1 MIKTIKTKIFLILSV
16 FLILTTLNCLIS
28 INYFKKLQ
36 NSIDSIMN
44 ANYDSVVVAQNMIEA
59 LERQD
64 SLALSVIFN
73 ENIEFE
79 KSFEENNMN
88 FLEWLYKGKGNITE
102 VGEKDILTNIENIY
116 VDYKNK
122 IQIFQRIEGKEN
134 NDKAKDYYYNDIL
147 PLFTSLKEECNNLLN
162 INQDSMVSMK
172 EESKTLANNAKN
184 YVLIISLIILLIGL
198 SIIGYLLRKIINPIE
213 DLTVGIKKVTEGDY
227 DYKIPLNREKEINY
241 VLEEFNHMVMQLKD
255 YERLNINEILMEKQK
270 TEAIIESIN
279 SPIIVT
285 DYNNKVN
292 MLNKSAERTLDV
304 KEKNIINRHFLEG
317 IEERKLF
324 NIIDKCKE
332 EEFGSRKCEDIELN
346 QNNEKVY
353 YRVTST
359 PIIFHHS
366 ENIGTV
372 TILQDITKFKEVEK
386 MKSEFIAAISH
397 ELRTPLTSISMAV
410 SMLIENQNNFKEDD
424 IELIDIIRSDSERL
438 NSLVLE
444 LLDLNRIESGKMKME
459 INEVNIKDIIDKISN
474 MFKIQLNQKNA
485 KLIVD
490 ISGVYKTVKADITK
504 ISWVIVNLIS
514 NAIRYIKDDGN
525 GIIEIK
531 AREVNNEMLISI
543 KDNGEGISIENQDKI
558 FEKFVQLKDEN
569 GQITGTSGLGLAI
582 CKEIVKEHCGRIWV
596 DSTLGEGSTFYF
608 TLKLGGAINEKD
620 INC

>member
-198 SIIGYLLRKIINPIE
+198 SIIGYLLRKIIHPIE

-324 NIIDKCKE
+324 NIIDKCKK

-410 SMLIENQNNFKEDD
+410 SMLIENKNNFKEDD
-424 IELIDIIRSDSERL
+424 IELIDIIKSDSERL

-444 LLDLNRIESGKMKME
+444 LLDLNRIESGKMKIE

-485 KLIVD
+485 KLMVD

-543 KDNGEGISIENQDKI
+543 KDNGEGISTENQDKI

>member
-198 SIIGYLLRKIINPIE
+198 SIIGYLLRKIIHPIE

-324 NIIDKCKE
+324 NIIDKCKK

-410 SMLIENQNNFKEDD
+410 SMLIENKNNFKEDD
-424 IELIDIIRSDSERL
+424 IELIDIIKSDSERL

-444 LLDLNRIESGKMKME
+444 LLDLNRIESGKMKIE

-485 KLIVD
+485 KLMVD

-543 KDNGEGISIENQDKI
+543 KDNGEGISTENQDKI

-608 TLKLGGAINEKD
+608 TLKLGDAINEKD

>member
-16 FLILTTLNCLIS
+16 FLIFTTLNCLVS

-44 ANYDSVVVAQNMIEA
+44 ANYDSVVVAQNMIEV

-73 ENIEFE
+73 ENFVFE
-79 KSFEENNMN
+79 KSFEENNMK

-102 VGEKDILTNIENIY
+102 IGEKDVLTNIEKKYI
-116 VDYKNK
+116 DYKNK
-122 IQIFQRIEGKEN
+122 IQIFQRVKDKEGNEKVKN
-134 NDKAKDYYYNDIL
+134 YYYNELL
-147 PLFTSLKEECNNLLN
+147 PLFTKLKEECTNLLN

-172 EESKTLANNAKN
+172 EESKILANNAKN
-184 YVLIISLIILLIGL
+184 YVLITSLIVLLIGL
-198 SIIGYLLRKIINPIE
+198 SIIGYLLRKIIHPIE
-213 DLTVGIKKVTEGDY
+213 DLTVGIKKVSEGDY

-241 VLEEFNHMVMQLKD
+241 VLEEFNHMVMELKD
-255 YERLNINEILMEKQK
+255 YERLNINEILMQKQK

-285 DYNNKVN
+285 DYNNSVN
-292 MLNKSAERTLDV
+292 MINKSAERILDV
-304 KEKNIINRHFLEG
+304 KEKNVINRHFLEI
-317 IEERKLF
+317 IEERKIF
-324 NIIDKCKE
+324 NIINKCKE
-332 EEFGSRKCEDIELN
+332 RGLGFRKCEDIELN

-359 PIIFHHS
+359 PITFHHN

-397 ELRTPLTSISMAV
+397 EFRTPLTSISMAV

-424 IELIDIIRSDSERL
+424 IELIDIIKSDSERL
-438 NSLVLE
+438 NNLVLE
-444 LLDLNRIESGKMKME
+444 LLDLNRIESGKMKIE

-490 ISGVYKTVKADITK
+490 ISGVYRTVKADITK

-582 CKEIVKEHCGRIWV
+582 CKEIVKEHCGNIWV
-596 DSTLGEGSTFYF
+596 NSTVGEGSIFYF
-608 TLKLGGAINEKD
+608 TLKLGGVINGKN
-620 INC
+620 INS

>member
-73 ENIEFE
+73 ENIGFE

-198 SIIGYLLRKIINPIE
+198 SIIGYLLRKIIHPIE

-424 IELIDIIRSDSERL
+424 IELIDIIKSDSERL

-485 KLIVD
+485 KLMVD

-525 GIIEIK
+525 GTIEIR

-543 KDNGEGISIENQDKI
+543 KDNGEGISTENQDKI

>member
-16 FLILTTLNCLIS
+16 FLIFTTLNCLVS

-73 ENIEFE
+73 ENIGFE

-102 VGEKDILTNIENIY
+102 VGEKDILINIENIY

-122 IQIFQRIEGKEN
+122 IQIFQRIEGKED
-134 NDKAKDYYYNDIL
+134 NDKVKDYYYNDIL

-198 SIIGYLLRKIINPIE
+198 SIIGYLLRKIIHPIE

-227 DYKIPLNREKEINY
+227 DYKIPLNREKEINC
-241 VLEEFNHMVMQLKD
+241 VLEEFNHMVMQLKN

-346 QNNEKVY
+346 KNNEKVY

-424 IELIDIIRSDSERL
+424 IELIDIIKSDSERL

-490 ISGVYKTVKADITK
+490 ISGVYRTVKADITK

-543 KDNGEGISIENQDKI
+543 KDNGEGISIENQEKI

-582 CKEIVKEHCGRIWV
+582 CKEIVKEHCGHIWV
-596 DSTLGEGSTFYF
+596 DSTLGEGSIFYF
-608 TLKLGGAINEKD
+608 TLKLGGEINEKD

>member
-16 FLILTTLNCLIS
+16 FLIFTTLNCLIS

-64 SLALSVIFN
+64 SLTLSVIFN
-73 ENIEFE
+73 ENIGFE

-147 PLFTSLKEECNNLLN
+147 PLFTSLKEECNSLLN

-198 SIIGYLLRKIINPIE
+198 SIIGYLLRKIIHPIE

-424 IELIDIIRSDSERL
+424 IELIDIIKSDSERL

-490 ISGVYKTVKADITK
+490 ISGVYRTVKADITK

>member
-1 MIKTIKTKIFLILSV
+1 MIKTIKTKIFIILSV
-16 FLILTTLNCLIS
+16 FLTFTTLNCLIS

-44 ANYDSVVVAQNMIEA
+44 ANYDSVVVAQNMMEV
-59 LERQD
+59 LEKQD
-64 SLALSVIFN
+64 RLALSFIFN
-73 ENIEFE
+73 EDFVFE
-79 KSFEENNMN
+79 KSFEENNIK

-102 VGEKDILTNIENIY
+102 VGEKDVLTNIEKIY
-116 VDYKNK
+116 IDYKNK
-122 IQIFQRIEGKEN
+122 IQKFQQIKNKEDSEKVKN
-134 NDKAKDYYYNDIL
+134 YYYNTIY
-147 PLFTSLKEECNNLLN
+147 PIFNKLKEECTNLLD
-162 INQDSMVSMK
+162 INQNSMASMK
-172 EESKTLANNAKN
+172 NESKAFANNAKN

-198 SIIGYLLRKIINPIE
+198 GIIGYLLKKIIHPIE
-213 DLTVGIKKVTEGDY
+213 DLTVGIKKVSEGDY

-241 VLEEFNHMVMQLKD
+241 VLEEFNHMVMKLKD

-285 DYNNKVN
+285 DYSNKVN
-292 MLNKSAERTLDV
+292 MLNKSAERILDV
-304 KEKNIINRHFLEG
+304 KEKSVINRHFLEG
-317 IEERKLF
+317 IEERKIF

-332 EEFGSRKCEDIELN
+332 EGLGFRKFEDIELN
-346 QNNEKVY
+346 QNNRKVY

-359 PIIFHHS
+359 PIIFHRS

-424 IELIDIIRSDSERL
+424 IELIDIIKSDSERL

-444 LLDLNRIESGKMKME
+444 LLDLNRIESGKMKMK
-459 INEVNIKDIIDKISN
+459 INEVNIKEIVDKISN

-485 KLIVD
+485 KLIID
-490 ISGVYKTVKADITK
+490 ISGVYRTVKADVTK

-514 NAIRYIKDDGN
+514 NAIRYIKSDGS

-582 CKEIVKEHCGRIWV
+582 CKEIVKEHYGDIWV
-596 DSTLGEGSTFYF
+596 NSTLGEGSKFYF
-608 TLKLGGAINEKD
+608 TLKLGGAINEKSID
-620 INC
+620 C

>member
-16 FLILTTLNCLIS
+16 FLIFTTLNCLVS

-44 ANYDSVVVAQNMIEA
+44 ANYDSVVVAQNMIEV

-73 ENIEFE
+73 ENFVFE
-79 KSFEENNMN
+79 KSFEENNMK

-102 VGEKDILTNIENIY
+102 IGEKDVLTNIEKKYI
-116 VDYKNK
+116 DYKNK
-122 IQIFQRIEGKEN
+122 IQIFQRVKDKEGSEKVKN
-134 NDKAKDYYYNDIL
+134 YYYNELL
-147 PLFTSLKEECNNLLN
+147 PLFTKLKEECTNLLN

-172 EESKTLANNAKN
+172 EESKILANNAKN
-184 YVLIISLIILLIGL
+184 YVLITSLIVLLIGL
-198 SIIGYLLRKIINPIE
+198 SIIGYLLRKIIHPIE
-213 DLTVGIKKVTEGDY
+213 DLTVGIKKVSEGDY

-241 VLEEFNHMVMQLKD
+241 VLEEFNHMVMELKD
-255 YERLNINEILMEKQK
+255 YERLNINEILMQKQK

-285 DYNNKVN
+285 DYNNNVN
-292 MLNKSAERTLDV
+292 MINKSAERILDV
-304 KEKNIINRHFLEG
+304 KEKNVINRHFLEI
-317 IEERKLF
+317 IEERKIF
-324 NIIDKCKE
+324 NIINKCKE
-332 EEFGSRKCEDIELN
+332 RGLGFRKCEDIELN

-359 PIIFHHS
+359 PITFHHS

-397 ELRTPLTSISMAV
+397 EFRTPLTSISMAV

-424 IELIDIIRSDSERL
+424 IELIDIIKSDSERL
-438 NSLVLE
+438 NNLVLE
-444 LLDLNRIESGKMKME
+444 LLDLNRIESGKMKIE
-459 INEVNIKDIIDKISN
+459 INEVNIKDIVDKISN

-490 ISGVYKTVKADITK
+490 ISGVYRTVKADITK

-582 CKEIVKEHCGRIWV
+582 CKEIVKEHCGNIWV
-596 DSTLGEGSTFYF
+596 NSTVGEGSIFYF
-608 TLKLGGAINEKD
+608 TLKLGGVINGKN
-620 INC
+620 INS

>member
-1 MIKTIKTKIFLILSV
+1 MIKTVKIKIFLILSV
-16 FLILTTLNCLIS
+16 FLTFTTLNCLVS

-36 NSIDSIMN
+36 SSIDSIMN
-44 ANYDSVVVAQNMIEA
+44 ANYDSVVVAQNMIEV
-59 LERQD
+59 LDRQD
-64 SLALSVIFN
+64 RLALTAIFN
-73 ENIEFE
+73 NNFVFE
-79 KSFEENNMN
+79 KSFEENNIK

-102 VGEKDILTNIENIY
+102 VGEKDVLTNIENIY
-116 VDYKNK
+116 IDYKNK
-122 IQIFQRIEGKEN
+122 IQKFQQIKDKEN
-134 NDKAKDYYYNDIL
+134 SDNVRDYYYNNIL
-147 PLFTSLKEECNNLLN
+147 PIFTKLKEECTNLLD
-162 INQDSMVSMK
+162 INQNSMASMK
-172 EESKTLANNAKN
+172 DESKALASNAKN

-198 SIIGYLLRKIINPIE
+198 SIIGYLLKKIIHPIE
-213 DLTVGIKKVTEGDY
+213 DLTVGIKKVSEGDY
-227 DYKIPLNREKEINY
+227 NHKIPLNREKEINY
-241 VLEEFNHMVMQLKD
+241 VLEEFNHMVMKLKD

-285 DYNNKVN
+285 DYSNKVN
-292 MLNKSAERTLDV
+292 MLNKSAERMLDV
-304 KEKNIINRHFLEG
+304 KEKSIINRHFLEG
-317 IEERKLF
+317 IEERKIF

-332 EEFGSRKCEDIELN
+332 QGLGFRKSEDIELK
-346 QNNEKVY
+346 QNNKKVY

-424 IELIDIIRSDSERL
+424 IELIEIIKSDSERL

-444 LLDLNRIESGKMKME
+444 LLDLNRIESGKMKMK

-485 KLIVD
+485 KLIID
-490 ISGVYKTVKADITK
+490 ISGVYRTVKADITK

-514 NAIRYIKDDGN
+514 NAIRYIKSDGS

-543 KDNGEGISIENQDKI
+543 KDNGEGISIENQEKI

-582 CKEIVKEHCGRIWV
+582 CKEIVKEHYGDIWV
-596 DSTLGEGSTFYF
+596 NSTLGEGSKFYF
-608 TLKLGGAINEKD
+608 TLKLGGAINEKSID
-620 INC
+620 C

>member
-16 FLILTTLNCLIS
+16 FLIFTTLNCLIS

-73 ENIEFE
+73 ENIGFE

-198 SIIGYLLRKIINPIE
+198 SIIGYLLRKIIHPIE

-317 IEERKLF
+317 IEERELF

-424 IELIDIIRSDSERL
+424 IELIDIIKSDSERL

-444 LLDLNRIESGKMKME
+444 LLDLNRIESGKMKIE

-504 ISWVIVNLIS
+504 ISWVVVNLIS

-543 KDNGEGISIENQDKI
+543 KDNGEGISTENQDKI

>member
-73 ENIEFE
+73 ENIGFE

-198 SIIGYLLRKIINPIE
+198 SIIGYLLRKIIHPIE

-424 IELIDIIRSDSERL
+424 IELIDIIKSDSERL

-459 INEVNIKDIIDKISN
+459 INEVNIKDIIDEISN

-514 NAIRYIKDDGN
+514 NAIRYIKDDGD
-525 GIIEIK
+525 GIIEIR

-558 FEKFVQLKDEN
+558 FEKFVQLKDES
-569 GQITGTSGLGLAI
+569 GQITGTSGLGLTI

>member
-73 ENIEFE
+73 ENIGFE

-198 SIIGYLLRKIINPIE
+198 SIIGYLLRKIIHPIE

-317 IEERKLF
+317 IEERELF

-424 IELIDIIRSDSERL
+424 IELIDIIKSDSERL

-459 INEVNIKDIIDKISN
+459 INEVNIKDIIDEISN

-514 NAIRYIKDDGN
+514 NAIRYIKDDGD
-525 GIIEIK
+525 GIIEIR

-558 FEKFVQLKDEN
+558 FEKFVQLKDES
-569 GQITGTSGLGLAI
+569 GQITGTSGLGLTI